1 MALSKFNIVEF
12 ESLERLFFPFR
23 GDIVEGRI
31 ILTSV
36 FNNTTKQLVPKHTK
50 INYQRNAS
58 FPLGSPT
65 WGV

>member
-1 MALSKFNIVEF
+1 MAWFKFNIVEF
-12 ESLERLFFPFR
+12 EPNVFFSFR

-50 INYQRNAS
+50 NNYQRNAS